1 MRQSQSICPS
11 STVEY
16 SLDRNR
22 DIFGDVVNHTTMTDP
37 RAKDIEKLRQNG
49 EFDVVVV
56 GGGINGIGTF
66 RDLALQGLRV
76 LLVERNDFCSG
87 CSAAPSR
94 MIHGG
99 LRYLENGEFGL
110 VRESLFER
118 DALLKNASHMVFPLP
133 TVLPVT
139 SVFSGLLNTAMNFFG
154 LQGRPSPRGIVP
166 IMFGLTLYD
175 FLTRKRRLLQKHNVF
190 NREQALSF
198 WPEFA
203 PDLRFAAVYHDA
215 WISHPERLGI
225 ELILDGEA
233 NTDRAIALNY
243 AEIAP
248 SAEGFTVTDRETSN
262 RINVCTRVIVNA
274 TGAWVD
280 ETAESLGR
288 TPSVQLVS
296 GTKGSHLILDNPRL
310 LQALRDHMVYFE
322 NTDGRVCIVFPYLGK
337 VLAGATDIRVKQAAR
352 VRCED
357 DERDYILGSLRL
369 IFPRITLS
377 ANDIVY
383 SYSGIRPLPTA
394 DVDFTGRISR
404 EHFTRK
410 LDGAVPQF
418 CMVGGKW
425 TTFRAFAEQTTDM
438 VLAELGV
445 KRSMSTRDLAIG
457 GGNGFQPAVNDRFA
471 ELYGTRAV
479 QFRTDLTP
487 IADSDLTVG
496 EVRSMIALEK
506 ARTVADVLQRR
517 QPLAITGQLT
527 TSIIEGTAK
536 VMADILGWDS
546 ARIHIEVDNFVS
558 ELVRYH
564 GVNFERLKE

>member
-1 MRQSQSICPS
+1 
-11 STVEY
+11 
-16 SLDRNR
+16 
-22 DIFGDVVNHTTMTDP
+22 
-37 RAKDIEKLRQNG
+37 
-49 EFDVVVV
+49 
-56 GGGINGIGTF
+56 
-66 RDLALQGLRV
+66 
-76 LLVERNDFCSG
+76 
-87 CSAAPSR
+87 
-94 MIHGG
+94 
-99 LRYLENGEFGL
+99 
-110 VRESLFER
+110 
-118 DALLKNASHMVFPLP
+118 
-133 TVLPVT
+133 
-139 SVFSGLLNTAMNFFG
+139 
-154 LQGRPSPRGIVP
+154 
-166 IMFGLTLYD
+166 
-175 FLTRKRRLLQKHNVF
+175 
-190 NREQALSF
+190 
-198 WPEFA
+198 
-203 PDLRFAAVYHDA
+203 
-215 WISHPERLGI
+215 
-225 ELILDGEA
+225 
-233 NTDRAIALNY
+233 
-243 AEIAP
+243 
-248 SAEGFTVTDRETSN
+248 
-262 RINVCTRVIVNA
+262 
-274 TGAWVD
+274 
-280 ETAESLGR
+280 
-288 TPSVQLVS
+288 
-296 GTKGSHLILDNPRL
+296 
-310 LQALRDHMVYFE
+310 
-322 NTDGRVCIVFPYLGK
+322 
-337 VLAGATDIRVKQAAR
+337 

-357 DERDYILGSLRL
+357 EEGDYILGSLRL